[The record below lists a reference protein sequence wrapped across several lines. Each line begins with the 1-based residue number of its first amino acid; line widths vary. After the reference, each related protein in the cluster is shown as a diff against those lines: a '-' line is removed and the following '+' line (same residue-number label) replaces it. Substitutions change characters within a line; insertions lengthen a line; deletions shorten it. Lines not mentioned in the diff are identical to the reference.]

1 MYNFK
6 DVIKI
11 SYEDGNIVRINY
23 LVVDMFRVSNIL
35 FLILYVIDIYL

>member
-11 SYEDGNIVRINY
+11 SYEDGNIDIINY

-35 FLILYVIDIYL
+35 FVILYVIDIYL